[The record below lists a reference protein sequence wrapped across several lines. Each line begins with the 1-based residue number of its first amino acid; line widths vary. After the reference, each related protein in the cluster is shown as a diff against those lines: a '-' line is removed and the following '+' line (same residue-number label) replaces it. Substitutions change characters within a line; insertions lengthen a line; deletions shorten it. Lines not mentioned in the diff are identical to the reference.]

1 MIDMKRVFLFVAGIS
16 LLPDSFIKA
25 ETSLIEKTAFTPP
38 DLYSA
43 AVKTFSILFII
54 LAVILT
60 AFYLLKRFW
69 PRGLEFMGRDQWIRV
84 IAATSIAPKKMVALV
99 EVAGEILVLG
109 LTGDQI
115 TMLTKVTD
123 GKMIHHLKESQAKK
137 TTGSPFYR
145 NFKSLINSC
154 GCEGEKRESLIHKI
168 AGASRKDDQR
178 IEEINIPGIKT

>member
-1 MIDMKRVFLFVAGIS
+1 MKRVFLFVAGIP

-60 AFYLLKRFW
+60 VFYLIKRFW

-123 GKMIHHLKESQAKK
+123 GKMIHHLKESQEKK

-145 NFKSLINSC
+145 QIRSLLYKRGS
-154 GCEGEKRESLIHKI
+154 EEEKGELLIHKI
-168 AGASRKDDQR
+168 TGASQKNNQ
-178 IEEINIPGIKT
+178 EIGKITIPDIKG

>member
-1 MIDMKRVFLFVAGIS
+1 MKRAFLFVTMS
-16 LLPDSFIKA
+16 FLLPDSVINA
-25 ETSLIEKTAFTPP
+25 ETSRLIEKTVFTSP
-38 DLYSA
+38 DLYPA

-60 AFYLLKRFW
+60 AFYVLKRFW
-69 PRGLEFMGRDQWIRV
+69 PRGLEFMGSAQWIKV

-123 GKMIHHLKESQAKK
+123 GKMVHRLKESQAKK
-137 TTGSPFYR
+137 IASSPFYR
-145 NFKSLINSC
+145 NFKSLIHRC
-154 GCEGEKRESLIHKI
+154 VYEGEKSESLIHKI
-168 AGASRKDDQR
+168 AGPSGKDDQR
-178 IEEINIPGIKT
+178 IEEINIPGIET